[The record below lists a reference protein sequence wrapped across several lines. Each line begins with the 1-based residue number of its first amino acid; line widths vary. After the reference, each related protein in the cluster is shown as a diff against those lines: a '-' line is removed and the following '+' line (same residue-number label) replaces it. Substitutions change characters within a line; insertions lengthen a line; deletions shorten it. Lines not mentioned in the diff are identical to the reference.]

1 MNKRIIF
8 ARRCAGK
15 ILADLQ
21 IFCNKMCLQNH
32 VSQKS
37 YDAENTLIYVA
48 TSSADKNSIHN
59 AVLHESTIPQGG
71 FDKTGVG
78 FDTWKTMGHH
88 NL

>member
-1 MNKRIIF
+1 
-8 ARRCAGK
+8 
-15 ILADLQ
+15 
-21 IFCNKMCLQNH
+21 MCLQNQ

-37 YDAENTLIYVA
+37 YDAQNTLIYVA

-59 AVLHESTIPQGG
+59 AVLHESTTPQGG
-71 FDKTGVG
+71 IYIRGVG